1 MQRLTLTTAA
11 AALLA
16 GAVMAGTP
24 AMAEYNYGPQK
35 NTTQCYKASKT
46 WGEMGFGAWGDC
58 PTAAA
63 PASGKLHHHSTRG

>member
-1 MQRLTLTTAA
+1 MQRLTLMTAA

-16 GAVMAGTP
+16 GAVLAGTP

-35 NTTQCYKASKT
+35 NSTQCYKASKT

-58 PTAAA
+58 PNAA
-63 PASGKLHHHSTRG
+63 PASAKVHHHPSRG